1 MSKNSL
7 EKNIFVFGD
16 SCTQGFWDSKGGWA
30 IRLKQYFFDYMAS
43 APNFPYHEF
52 YYVVY
57 PLGISGNTTKSILE
71 RFEFETEKRMV
82 WPTTEEIFVFA
93 IGKNDTAFLD
103 IAEFRRNIQEIIKR
117 ARRFSDKISFLE
129 IGAVDEKI
137 TQPVPWNEKCYYN
150 NSKIKIYNNTLNEIA
165 EKNSVKIIPLFEEW
179 QKIDYKKL
187 LADGVHP
194 NDDGHKYIFEK
205 VKDFLLKNYF

>member
-1 MSKNSL
+1 MVKNSS
-7 EKNIFVFGD
+7 EKDIFVFGD

-30 IRLKQYFFDYMAS
+30 TRLKQYFDDYMVS
-43 APNFPYHEF
+43 APNFPRHGF
-52 YYVVY
+52 YYMVY
-57 PLGISGNTTKSILE
+57 PLGITDDTTKSILE

-103 IAEFRRNIQEIIKR
+103 IAESRRNIQEIIKR
-117 ARRFSDKISFLE
+117 AKRFSDKISFLE
-129 IGAVDEKI
+129 VGAVDEKI
-137 TQPVPWNEKCYYN
+137 TQPVSWDEECYYD
-150 NSKIKIYNNTLNEIA
+150 NSKIKIYNNALNEIA
-165 EKNSVKIIPLFEEW
+165 KKNGVKVIPLFEEW

-194 NDDGHKYIFEK
+194 NNDGHKYIFEK